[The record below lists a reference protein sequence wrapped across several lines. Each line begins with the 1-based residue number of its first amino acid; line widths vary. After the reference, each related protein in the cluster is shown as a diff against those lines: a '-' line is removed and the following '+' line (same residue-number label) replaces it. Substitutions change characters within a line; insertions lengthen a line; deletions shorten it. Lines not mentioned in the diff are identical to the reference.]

1 MHNQRKGSQSETA
14 VQWWAA
20 PWLLLRGTAVWCI
33 SLNSST
39 GAGASTQV
47 HDGNFRNRS
56 TWIPDWLE
64 PEGWWLRFLDHP
76 VTSPATNQKKVIYPV
91 ALPPDLPLKTLPL
104 KPLGDLG
111 FLSIEMF
118 VLLAWPLQ
126 LTFLCSRLPHF
137 GLLIFPVGHTNLGS
151 TTFSVITVSNLSSAP
166 FSLSSPPSDT
176 AHLRLG
182 FKPMCQYSNPVRI
195 QIGNRLHSLL
205 TEIALLISGLN
216 EAQVLYI
223 SLQKEFS

>member
-1 MHNQRKGSQSETA
+1 MGSSL
-14 VQWWAA
+14 A
-20 PWLLLRGTAVWCI
+20 PPQGHSIWCI

-76 VTSPATNQKKVIYPV
+76 VTSPATSQKKVIYPG
-91 ALPPDLPLKTLPL
+91 ALPPDLPLKTLPS
-104 KPLGDLG
+104 KPLGNLG

-118 VLLAWPLQ
+118 ILLAWPLQ
-126 LTFLCSRLPHF
+126 LTFLCSRLWRF

-151 TTFSVITVSNLSSAP
+151 TTFSVTTVSNLSSAP
-166 FSLSSPPSDT
+166 FFLLLLVIPCTLDW
-176 AHLRLG
+176 HLNPCVSTQTQPE
-182 FKPMCQYSNPVRI
+182 FK
-195 QIGNRLHSLL
+195 L
-205 TEIALLISGLN
+205 EI
-216 EAQVLYI
+216 
-223 SLQKEFS
+223 EFTVF